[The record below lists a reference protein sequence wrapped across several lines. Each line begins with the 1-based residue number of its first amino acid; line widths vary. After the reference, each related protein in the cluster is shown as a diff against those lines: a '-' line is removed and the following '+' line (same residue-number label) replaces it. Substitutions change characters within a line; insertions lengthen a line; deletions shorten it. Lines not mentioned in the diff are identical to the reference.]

1 MSFAD
6 MHCSLARSLEVMGD
20 WWTPLIVRDVYLG
33 VDRFQD
39 LADDL
44 GISRNLLTARLT
56 ALVDNGILTRVP
68 YSERPPRHRYALTEA
83 GEELVSVLIALTAW
97 GDRWRAPAEGPPIRF
112 EHHGHEVRPQV
123 SCGECGEALEPA
135 GITPKPG
142 PGGRAAPGT
151 MVVARRLAERAGHR
165 PH

>member
-1 MSFAD
+1 

-39 LADDL
+39 LVEDL
-44 GISRNLLTARLT
+44 GISRNLLTARLNTLT
-56 ALVDNGILTRVP
+56 AAGILDRVP
-68 YSERPPRHRYALTEA
+68 YSERPPRDRYVLTEA
-83 GEELVSVLIALTAW
+83 GRELVAVLIALTAW

-112 EHHGHEVRPQV
+112 EHHGHEARPQV
-123 SCGECGEALEPA
+123 SCGECGEVLDPA
-135 GITPKPG
+135 AITPRPG

-151 MVVARRLAERAGHR
+151 MVVARRLAGLD
-165 PH
+165 